1 MSVSHPHGFEAIGFL
16 HAVGN
21 FTLQGHLCKANYVI
35 LVLPQIDAVGESKFM
50 LPVER
55 SAIWALLSVGLHAAS
70 QGHVIGLWQLP

>member
-1 MSVSHPHGFEAIGFL
+1 MIGDKP
-16 HAVGN
+16 AAG
-21 FTLQGHLCKANYVI
+21 I
-35 LVLPQIDAVGESKFM
+35 LPKTKSLPQVMYSYLLLSTVFDAVGESKFM